1 MLIHSYLTYSNKA
14 LRPLNMHLN
23 TRRPPLLSYLPSLLR
38 PSHLKSSPS
47 TSTPTAVAPEPAPIT
62 KLRRPSSSGVM
73 ASIPPSNNPRGELIF
88 SSRVDRGFREGYER
102 YRSAFERRREE
113 KERKER
119 GGWWNLWRRRG
130 GVESSSTNVIV
141 GEKGKATPTPPIS
154 RRGTPPI
161 PPSSTSSSSTPTTGG
176 TGNSRRTRTPSPGSG
191 LRFEDK
197 SIPGRERAESY
208 SFVWTGTRD
217 TSPLKRAP

>member
-1 MLIHSYLTYSNKA
+1 
-14 LRPLNMHLN
+14 MHLN
-23 TRRPPLLSYLPSLLR
+23 TRRPPLHHLLLSFLPSFVR
-38 PSHLKSSPS
+38 PHLPATS
-47 TSTPTAVAPEPAPIT
+47 TSTPTVPPPQT
-62 KLRRPSSSGVM
+62 KQVRRASGSGVM
-73 ASIPPSNNPRGELIF
+73 PSIPPSSNPRGELIF

-119 GGWWNLWRRRG
+119 AGWWRLWRRKAPEAVVAVLG
-130 GVESSSTNVIV
+130 G
-141 GEKGKATPTPPIS
+141 GEKGKVAPTPPIS

-161 PPSSTSSSSTPTTGG
+161 PITVSSISSTSAGG
-176 TGNSRRTRTPSPGSG
+176 LGKGRTRTPSPSS

-197 SIPGRERAESY
+197 APGGGRERAESY

-217 TSPLKRAP
+217 TGPLKRAP